1 MADPRF
7 FAQAGPFTLE
17 TIARIAE
24 CSLAEGS
31 DPERRFTDVAPLEQ
45 AGPDEVAFVESRRH
59 ATAFA
64 ATKAGACL
72 VPPDLVERAP
82 AGVAVLVTRQ
92 PQRAFAMVAAAFHP
106 DPIPPAGVHPRAV
119 VDASAML
126 GSGVVIEAGAVVGA
140 RAALG
145 ERAWIGSNAVI
156 GDAVTIGPAT
166 RVGANAS
173 VSHALIGARVRIY
186 PGARIG
192 QDGFGFAMGPGGHL
206 KIPQLGR
213 VMIEDDVE
221 VGANTTIDRGA
232 MGDTVIGA
240 GTLIDNLVQIGHNV
254 RIGRGCVI
262 VALVGISGSTRLED
276 MVVVGGQTGFAGHL
290 RVGAGARIAAQSG
303 VHRDVPAGAEMG
315 GSPAVPARE
324 WRRLLAMQR
333 LQVLGR
339 FKSGRPGRDEKN
351 DE

>member
-17 TIARIAE
+17 AIARIAD
-24 CSLAEGS
+24 CSVGEGC
-31 DPERRFTDVAPLEQ
+31 DPLRRFTDVAPLDR
-45 AGPDEVAFVESRRH
+45 AGPDDVSFVESRRH
-59 ATAFA
+59 AAEFAVTA
-64 ATKAGACL
+64 AGACL
-72 VPPDLVERAP
+72 VPPDLVGRAP
-82 AGVAVLVTRQ
+82 AGIALLVTSQ
-92 PQRAFAMVAAAFHP
+92 PQRAFARVAAAFHP
-106 DPIPPAGVHPRAV
+106 DPIPPAGVHPRAF
-119 VDASAML
+119 VDPSAVL
-126 GSGVVIEAGAVVGA
+126 DPGVVIEAGAVVGA
-140 RAALG
+140 RVTLG
-145 ERAWIGSNAVI
+145 ERAWIGPNAVV
-156 GDAVTIGPAT
+156 GDAVAIGAAS
-166 RVGANAS
+166 RIGANAS
-173 VSHALIGARVRIY
+173 VSHALIGTRVRIY

-213 VMIEDDVE
+213 VVIEDDVE

-232 MGDTVIGA
+232 MDDTVVGA

-276 MVVVGGQTGFAGHL
+276 MVMVGGQTGFAGHL

-315 GSPAVPARE
+315 GSPALPARE

-339 FKSGRPGRDEKN
+339 MKDGRAGGEK
-351 DE
+351 DDG